1 MVKDQ
6 ISNLIIAL
14 KNASMTGKETAS
26 VPATKKVV
34 SILEVL
40 KKKNYVEN
48 FETKGDGPKKVV
60 NVSIKYDNG
69 NPAIHEVRRVS
80 KFSQRIYKGFKDIK
94 PVKSGY
100 GMLVIST
107 PEGILTDKESVDKK
121 VGGEVLFQIW

>member
-14 KNASMTGKETAS
+14 KNASMTGKKTAT
-26 VPATKKVV
+26 VPSTKMVI
-34 SILEVL
+34 SILKVL
-40 KKKNYVEN
+40 KKKNYVEDY
-48 FETKGDGPKKVV
+48 ETKGDGVKKVV

-80 KFSQRIYKGFKDIK
+80 KFSQRIYKGFKNIR

-100 GMLVIST
+100 GMLVVTT
-107 PEGILTDKESVDKK
+107 PQGILTDKESIDKK
-121 VGGEVLFQIW
+121 IGGEVLFQIW

>member
-14 KNASMTGKETAS
+14 KNASMTGKGVAS
-26 VPATKKVV
+26 VPATKMII

-40 KKKNYVEN
+40 KKKNYIEK
-48 FETKGDGPKKVV
+48 FELSGDAPKKVV
-60 NVSIKYDNG
+60 NVSIKYENG
-69 NPAIHEVRRVS
+69 NPAIHDVKRVS
-80 KFSQRIYKGFKDIK
+80 KFSQRIYKGFKSIR

-100 GMLVIST
+100 GMLVITT
-107 PEGILTDKESVDKK
+107 PQGILTDKESAYKK

>member
-48 FETKGDGPKKVV
+48 FETKGV